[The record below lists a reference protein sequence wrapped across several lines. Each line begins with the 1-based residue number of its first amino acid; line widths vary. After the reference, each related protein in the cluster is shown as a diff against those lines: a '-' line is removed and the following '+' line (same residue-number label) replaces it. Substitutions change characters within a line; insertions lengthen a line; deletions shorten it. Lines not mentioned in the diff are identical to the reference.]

1 MLYLDSDSKLIY
13 SDYFVMLVFL
23 LLIFIALRVALF
35 HARLSQIDDSHN
47 TVSNAR
53 RVNLLSPDSVSWLD
67 VCGCV
72 PCLQFISGFQI
83 DMEMVHTAMRPL
95 LLLLGDYRS
104 LSLNVI
110 QVLSSLTQLFP
121 NTFNEKLCEQLLV
134 GDSAPCYP
142 HAPYPPGVTP
152 VVAPRPRRPRPRW
165 PRHQRS
171 RFPLRFAPTTPL
183 RRWPARI
190 RWRRTPTL
198 TPSPTPPPH
207 YHTHHPSSPAPPP
220 PLPDTPTTSAH
231 TTHPLPHHH
240 PFPAPL
246 RPRPDAPHRS
256 SLTRATPLPIPR
268 NPSIVFTVS
277 LPCTFPLRSI
287 LSQFLYSGDLFLAI
301 SARHAARKK
310 FGFSATRFSRRS
322 GGVVVDGG
330 DSVSDR
336 QGALLLQAHLR
347 NWMDEAI
354 KIQKSG
360 QVTITGQV
368 ISSVSGRDM
377 IMYNM
382 IIECTLVGFEPSGK
396 KTTKAGPE
404 PKRVE

>member
-1 MLYLDSDSKLIY
+1 MC
-13 SDYFVMLVFL
+13 VCAVFAVHQRFSNRHGDGAHGDAAAAPVARRL
-23 LLIFIALRVALF
+23 PQPLAQRDPGAVEPHATVPEHVQREALRTAAGRWLRALLPPRPIPARCHAGRGAPSPLAPSPAAPSPLAPSPAVAISVPFRPYDAPKTLT
-35 HARLSQIDDSHN
+35 R
-47 TVSNAR
+47 
-53 RVNLLSPDSVSWLD
+53 PDSMTSYTHTYT
-67 VCGCV
+67 V
-72 PCLQFISGFQI
+72 PDTSTTLP
-83 DMEMVHTAMRPL
+83 HPPPL
-95 LLLLGDYRS
+95 L
-104 LSLNVI
+104 
-110 QVLSSLTQLFP
+110 
-121 NTFNEKLCEQLLV
+121 
-134 GDSAPCYP
+134 PCP
-142 HAPYPPGVTP
+142 A
-152 VVAPRPRRPRPRW
+152 
-165 PRHQRS
+165 
-171 RFPLRFAPTTPL
+171 TTPP
-183 RRWPARI
+183 R
-190 RWRRTPTL
+190 
-198 TPSPTPPPH
+198 
-207 YHTHHPSSPAPPP
+207 HTHHLCPHHPSPALPPSLPCP
-220 PLPDTPTTSAH
+220 PLTP
-231 TTHPLPHHH
+231 
-240 PFPAPL
+240 
-246 RPRPDAPHRS
+246 PRRPHRS

-382 IIECTLVGFEPSGK
+382 IIECTLVGFERSGK